1 MSSWLVGLA
10 EGQDYLVQFT
20 SIPGVAQRTGATTY
34 YIEMYP
40 AAAARAAGAEP
51 VMALTPGPG
60 DVDILLA
67 TEIVEAGRMIE
78 RGFIARDRGTVICS
92 DHRIFAIGEKG
103 AMGDG
108 RAGVEGIIDAVRE
121 MSRRL
126 VHFDMAELARRSGSV
141 INAVLFGALAGSEVL
156 PFSRPA
162 FEDAIRAG
170 GIAVDANLGGFAAGY
185 ELAAG
190 IPSQPAP
197 RSPKPGAAD
206 PDPALPAALAARI
219 SDGFPGQTHKILTL
233 GAARMIDYQDADH
246 AGAFLDRLQ
255 SILAVDR
262 AHGGAT
268 LNYLVTARTA
278 RYLALWMSYEDV
290 IRVADLKT
298 RSARLDRIHE
308 EAGARPGQLVDVR
321 DFLRPRVEEM
331 CSILPPWLA
340 RRLLSSGR
348 ARRLL
353 GRFTRGRRIRST
365 TVSGFLLLWLV
376 ARLRRWR
383 RGTYRYASEQVAI
396 EGWLAH
402 VRGATEI
409 DYALG
414 AEVAECAR
422 LIKGYGDSH
431 GRGLANYERI
441 MRFLDDNGRGHDMTI
456 VIQKLREAALADDR
470 GEAFE
475 GALKALGQAGEV
487 TTSESAL
494 G

>member
-10 EGQDYLVQFT
+10 ESQDYLVQFT

-78 RGFIARDRGTVICS
+78 RGFIAPDRGTVICS

-108 RAGVEGIIDAVRE
+108 RAGVEGIIDALRA
-121 MSRRL
+121 MTRRL
-126 VHFDMAELARRSGSV
+126 VHFDMAELAQRSGSV
-141 INAVLFGALAGSEVL
+141 INAVLFGALAGSQAL
-156 PFSRPA
+156 PFARPA

-170 GIAVDANLGGFAAGY
+170 GIAVDANLGGFLAGY

-190 IPSQPAP
+190 GASQPPP
-197 RSPKPGAAD
+197 RSSKPGAAD
-206 PDPALPAALAARI
+206 PYRALPAALAARI

-233 GAARMIDYQDADH
+233 GAARLIDYQDANY
-246 AGAFLDRLQ
+246 AGAFLDRLEP
-255 SILAVDR
+255 ILAADR
-262 AHGGAT
+262 AHGGAA
-268 LNYLVTARTA
+268 LNYVVTTKTA

-298 RSARLDRIHE
+298 RPARLDRIHG
-308 EAGARPGQLVDVR
+308 EAGAKPGQLVDVR
-321 DFLRPRVEEM
+321 DFFRPRVEEM

-340 RRLLSSGR
+340 RRLLSSAR
-348 ARRLL
+348 ARRFL
-353 GRFTRGRRIRST
+353 GRFTRGRRIKST
-365 TVSGFLLLWLV
+365 TVSGFLLLWLL

-383 RGTYRYASEQVAI
+383 RGTYRYGGEQAVI
-396 EGWLAH
+396 EGWLAR
-402 VRGATEI
+402 VGAAAGI

-431 GRGLANYERI
+431 ARGLANYERI
-441 MRFLDDNGRGHDMTI
+441 MGLLDDNGREHDMTH
-456 VIQKLREAALADDR
+456 VIQSLREAALADDR

-475 GALKALGQAGEV
+475 RALKAF
-487 TTSESAL
+487 
-494 G
+494 